1 MYVFFRFITLVCRVC
16 WKCLRQ
22 IQGKSKMNTLAIIG
36 AQWGD
41 EGKGKITDLLGQ
53 KADYVVRY
61 QGGNNAGHTIIV
73 GDKKIVLHQIP
84 SGILHPHCVSIIAH
98 GVVFEPEAFLE
109 EVKSIEDSMEVTP
122 EKLKISLNATVITR
136 YHKILDSIREG
147 KGKNKIGTTGKGI
160 GPAYEDKVGR
170 RAIKIKDLFS
180 KEILS
185 KKLQIALEEKEYLL
199 KNLYQVEYPSIEEET
214 QRLYD
219 LGQKIFPFVVDT
231 FSLID
236 QATNEGKK
244 VLFEGAQGVLLDIDY
259 GSYPYVTSSSTGAAG
274 IYTGAGVTNG
284 VVAEKLGIVKAYT
297 TRVGEGP
304 MPTEIAEEIGDRIQT
319 IGHEFGATTGRKRR
333 CGWLD
338 LPSLKYSVKA
348 SSITSI
354 ALTKLDVL
362 SGLEELKVCYAYEI
376 DGKEYSC
383 AYPGLDLSHAK
394 PLYKSLKPFKDDFSK
409 ENEYAQELSDYISL
423 IEENLGIP
431 VGILAYGPERS
442 QIHFRKDYF

>member
-1 MYVFFRFITLVCRVC
+1 MFETFFTANKDL
-16 WKCLRQ
+16 
-22 IQGKSKMNTLAIIG
+22 STMNTLAIIG

-53 KADYVVRY
+53 NADYVVRF

-73 GDKKIVLHQIP
+73 GENKIVLHQIP
-84 SGILHPHCVSIIAH
+84 SGILHKNCTSIIAH
-98 GVVFEPEAFLE
+98 GVVFEPEAFMKELNM
-109 EVKSIEDSMEVTP
+109 VKENISVTP
-122 EKLKISLNATVITR
+122 DRLKISLNATVITS
-136 YHKILDSIREG
+136 YHKILDANREG
-147 KGKNKIGTTGKGI
+147 HSKVRIGTTGKGI
-160 GPAYEDKVGR
+160 GPAYEDKVAR
-170 RAIKIKDLFS
+170 RAIKIKDLFNI
-180 KEILS
+180 EILET
-185 KKLQIALEEKEYLL
+185 KLTHALEEKAYLFENVY
-199 KNLYQVEYPSIEEET
+199 KSEYPSAKEEAK
-214 QRLYD
+214 RLFEY
-219 LGQKIFPFVVDT
+219 GKILKDYVCDT

-236 QATNEGKK
+236 RATHEGKK

-284 VVAEKLGIVKAYT
+284 VVNEKLGIVKAYT

-304 MPTEIAEEIGDRIQT
+304 MPTEISEEIGDRIQK
-319 IGHEFGATTGRKRR
+319 IGHEFGATTGRRRR

-376 DGKEYSC
+376 DGKEYDC
-383 AYPGLDLSHAK
+383 AYPGLDLSQAT
-394 PLYKSLKPFKDDFSK
+394 PLYKSLPPFTDDFSSS
-409 ENEYAQELSDYISL
+409 ENYATELNDYIKL
-423 IEENLGIP
+423 IETSLEVP

-442 QIHFRKDYF
+442 QIHFRKNYFQ

>member
-1 MYVFFRFITLVCRVC
+1 
-16 WKCLRQ
+16 
-22 IQGKSKMNTLAIIG
+22 MNTIAIIG

-53 KADYVVRY
+53 HADYVVRF

-73 GDKKIVLHQIP
+73 KDKKIVLHQIP
-84 SGILHPHCVSIIAH
+84 SGILHPKAVSVIAH
-98 GVVFEPEAFLE
+98 GVVFEPEAFMQE
-109 EVKSIEDSMEVTP
+109 MEMVNEHIKVTP
-122 EKLKISLNATVITR
+122 ENLKISLNATVITR
-136 YHKILDSIREG
+136 YHKILDSIRED
-147 KGKNKIGTTGKGI
+147 KGKTKIGTTGKGI

-170 RAIKIKDLFS
+170 RAIKIKDLFNQ
-180 KEILS
+180 EALVA
-185 KKLQIALEEKEYLL
+185 KLEVALEEKAYLFE
-199 KNLYQVEYPSIEEET
+199 NLYQVGFPSVQAEA

-219 LGQKIFPFVVDT
+219 YGQKLFPFVTDT

-236 QATNEGKK
+236 QATSQGKK
-244 VLFEGAQGVLLDIDY
+244 ILFEGAQGVLLDIDY

-284 VVAEKLGIVKAYT
+284 VVTEKLGIVKAYT

-304 MPTEIAEEIGDRIQT
+304 MPTEITEEIGDRIQK

-348 SSITSI
+348 SSMTSI

-362 SGLEELKVCYAYEI
+362 SGLDELKVCYAYEV
-376 DGKEYSC
+376 DGKEHDC
-383 AYPGLDLSHAK
+383 AYPGLDLSSAT
-394 PLYKSLKPFKDDFSK
+394 PLYKDLTPFTDDFSK
-409 ENEYAQELSDYISL
+409 DGEYASELSEYIKL
-423 IEENLGIP
+423 IEDALSIP
-431 VGILAYGPERS
+431 VGILAYGPERD
-442 QIHFRKDYF
+442 QIHIRRSYFV

>member
-1 MYVFFRFITLVCRVC
+1 MT
-16 WKCLRQ
+16 
-22 IQGKSKMNTLAIIG
+22 SLAIIG

-53 KADYVVRY
+53 KADYVVRF

-84 SGILHPHCVSIIAH
+84 SGILHKNCISVIAH
-98 GVVFEPEAFLE
+98 GVVFEPEAFME
-109 EVKSIEDSMEVTP
+109 ELKKVTEDIEVTP
-122 EKLKISLNATVITR
+122 DRLKISLHATIITR
-136 YHKILDSIREG
+136 YHKLLDSIREG
-147 KGKNKIGTTGKGI
+147 ATGNKIGTTGKGI
-160 GPAYEDKVGR
+160 GPAYEDKIGR
-170 RAIKIKDLFS
+170 RAIKMKDLFD
-180 KEILS
+180 KEVLTR
-185 KKLQIALEEKEYLL
+185 KLKISLEEKEHLF
-199 KNLYQVEYPSIEEET
+199 KSLYKVDYPTIEEEVE
-214 QRLYD
+214 RLVEF
-219 LGQKIFPFVVDT
+219 GQVLFPYVDDT

-236 QATNEGKK
+236 KATQSGKK

-284 VVAEKLGIVKAYT
+284 VVGEKLGIVKAYT

-304 MPTEIAEEIGDRIQT
+304 MPTEIAEEIGDRIQQ
-319 IGHEFGATTGRKRR
+319 IGAEFGATTGRRRR

-338 LPSLKYSVKA
+338 LPILKYSVKA
-348 SSITSI
+348 SSLTSI
-354 ALTKLDVL
+354 ALTKVDVL

-376 DGKEYSC
+376 DGKEYDC
-383 AYPGLDLSHAK
+383 AYPGLDLSQAK
-394 PLYKSLKPFKDDFSK
+394 PLYKNLRPFKDDFQGDGK
-409 ENEYAQELSDYISL
+409 YAQELEDYITL

-431 VGILAYGPERS
+431 VGIVAFGPERS